1 MIYSHFLQKYLLKKQ
16 LSIFYTKFMLINQVN
31 HSVKVYFQKIISKIT
46 KECIFFR
53 EFQFNKANL
62 MN

>member
-1 MIYSHFLQKYLLKKQ
+1 MMYSHFLQKYLLKKQ

-46 KECIFFR
+46 KECIFFP
-53 EFQFNKANL
+53 
-62 MN
+62 